1 MRPWEAIIPEEDRAI
16 YAAAG
21 FGKPL
26 APGERPA
33 LLIIDVVESFL
44 GSDPSAPTL
53 DAIREYKTACGPDG
67 WVATEHIVTLLAAA
81 RDAGI
86 PVVYSRGDAYL
97 KQFAGDSTKAFT
109 PMETARLQDTP
120 IVAQIAP
127 RPSELI
133 IQKTKASVFF
143 DTPLATYLFSQR
155 VDTLLVAGTS
165 TSGCVRS
172 SVIDAFSH
180 GFRVFPVEECIFDR
194 SRFSHLVNLFEM
206 HQKYGTVIQLETA
219 LSWLAAL
226 RDRVPVRA

>member
-26 APGERPA
+26 TPGSRPA

-44 GSDPSAPTL
+44 GSSPDTPTL
-53 DAIREYKTACGPDG
+53 EAIKEYKTACGPSA
-67 WVATEHIVTLLAAA
+67 WPATDHIATLLAAA

-86 PVVYSRGDAYL
+86 PVVYSKGDAYL

-120 IVAQIAP
+120 IVDQIAP

-143 DTPLATYLFSQR
+143 DTTLATYLFSQK
-155 VDTLLVAGTS
+155 VDTLLVTGTS

-172 SVIDAFSH
+172 SVIDGFSH

-194 SRFSHLVNLFEM
+194 SEFSHLVNLYEM
-206 HQKYGTVIQLETA
+206 HQKYASVIQLETA
-219 LSWLAAL
+219 LAYLAGL
-226 RDRVPVRA
+226 RERVPVRS